1 MRRKD
6 TKKKKTM
13 IQYYDKKNYQSF
25 YISSY
30 LSIWRFIKTMENSEN
45 SGNENPYNFL

>member
-13 IQYYDKKNYQSF
+13 IQYYDKKNYHFF

-30 LSIWRFIKTMENSEN
+30 LSIWR
-45 SGNENPYNFL
+45 NEVFEYK